1 MSPLKTEI
9 QGKVATLTLNRPEQ
23 MNTIDLG
30 MAKAL
35 YEASLSFT
43 KHSTVRALIIT
54 GAGEK
59 AFCAGGDLAAF
70 NQHGEAIGEHLHEVT
85 HYLHGAISRFARMT
99 LPVIAAVNGV
109 TAGGGLAFLGFPQ
122 LVLAADSARFVSAYT
137 KAGLSPDGSSTWYLP
152 RLIGVRRAQEF
163 VFMNRMLKAEEAVEW
178 GLVNKTV
185 KASDLMDEAGSAAEM
200 LAAGPRAAYGR
211 IKELFNSSLTTPL
224 ETQMENEA
232 RYLALSAQSPDGQAG
247 IKAFLT
253 KTVPH
258 FTE

>member
-9 QGKVATLTLNRPEQ
+9 QGKVATLTLNRPAQ
-23 MNTIDLG
+23 MNTIDLD

-43 KHSTVRALIIT
+43 EHSTVRALIIT

-70 NQHGEAIGEHLHEVT
+70 NQHGEAVGEHLHEVT

-99 LPVIAAVNGV
+99 LPVITAVNGV

-178 GLVNKTV
+178 GLVNKSV
-185 KASDLMDEAGSAAEM
+185 KASDLMNEAGSAAEM

-211 IKELFNSSLTTPL
+211 IKELFNSS
-224 ETQMENEA
+224 
-232 RYLALSAQSPDGQAG
+232 
-247 IKAFLT
+247 
-253 KTVPH
+253 
-258 FTE
+258 

>member
-9 QGKVATLTLNRPEQ
+9 QGKIATLTLNRPAQ

-35 YEASLSFT
+35 YDASLSFT
-43 KHSTVRALIIT
+43 EHSTVRALIIT

-70 NQHGEAIGEHLHEVT
+70 NQHGEAVGEHLHEVT

-99 LPVIAAVNGV
+99 LPVITAVNGV

-178 GLVNKTV
+178 GLVNKSV
-185 KASDLMDEAGSAAEM
+185 KASELMNEAASAAEM
-200 LAAGPRAAYGR
+200 LAAGPRAAYSR
-211 IKELFNSSLTTPL
+211 IKELFNSSLSTPL

-232 RYLALSAQSPDGQAG
+232 RYLTLSAQSPDGQAG
-247 IKAFLT
+247 IEAFLT
-253 KTVPH
+253 KTAPH

>member
-9 QGKVATLTLNRPEQ
+9 QGKVATLTLNRPAQ

-35 YEASLSFT
+35 YEASLSLT
-43 KHSTVRALIIT
+43 EHSTVRALIIT

-70 NQHGEAIGEHLHEVT
+70 NQHGEAVGEHLHEVT

-99 LPVIAAVNGV
+99 LPVITAVNGV

-178 GLVNKTV
+178 GLVNKSV
-185 KASDLMDEAGSAAEM
+185 KASDLMNEAGSAAEM

-211 IKELFNSSLTTPL
+211 IKELFNNSLTTPL

-232 RYLALSAQSPDGQAG
+232 RYLSLSAQSPDGQAG

-253 KTVPH
+253 KTAPH